1 MYCTNCPSPRFSSAE
16 RHHLCGMV
24 DVAVFSIIEKEDR
37 AVLWFLNLEE
47 VTIHWLPS
55 SHSFKYGIFKNSYGQ
70 KIRVAIFR
78 AGEAGN
84 INMATL
90 TSLVHAALLPRLS
103 VLVGIAAGLKS
114 GDLTDGENN
123 RKVTGVKIGT
133 VLVPREIVDY
143 SFAAIKKVED
153 LVVEEIPLH
162 KKHPVEKVGLA
173 VYKHLTGSEVKELI
187 ARRNEYM
194 KMENHDWRGQLD
206 KESFPVPNKEDRS
219 EWLSSLPLKVVDP
232 SELVVT
238 DDDVA
243 SSNLLLKNEEVLQ
256 KLHLYRHP
264 RVKGGEMEAAG
275 FAVASRTC
283 NAEWLVIRA
292 VSDLGD
298 MAKSDLFQPY
308 ACASAAG
315 YLAAVLRKLDLNLIR
330 NSAADTLHRHLLGRA
345 ESAVKVVLDAF
356 ATIFHDQLGRK
367 VNLEIYWNGEAKVVG
382 NGGTRNVPGVIRH
395 GNMKAERSGAL
406 NRFEPHRFF
415 PFKPGQGMTRA
426 VAQAADPVSALPE
439 VFHLI
444 QPSENT
450 PLNWVY
456 AVPLFENV
464 SHVGERT
471 GALCCTSTEP
481 LFHEQATDAE
491 IAKAKIGLKAIVG
504 SVRDV
509 VTSACIST
517 GAFDL
522 VLREVILDVEP

>member
-1 MYCTNCPSPRFSSAE
+1 MHCNNCPSPPFSSAE

-24 DVAVFSIIEKEDR
+24 DVAVFSIIEREDK
-37 AVLWFLNLEE
+37 AVLWFLDLRE

-55 SHSFKYGIFKNSYGQ
+55 SHSFKYGIFENSHGQ
-70 KIRVAIFR
+70 KIRVAVFR

-90 TSLVHAALLPRLS
+90 ASLAHAALLPRLS

-114 GDLTDGENN
+114 GDLIEGEK
-123 RKVTGVKIGT
+123 RQKVNGVKIGT

-143 SFAAIKKVED
+143 SFAAIRKVED
-153 LVVEEIPLH
+153 LVVEETPLH
-162 KKHPVEKVGLA
+162 KKHPVEKIGLA
-173 VYKHLTGSEVKELI
+173 VYKLLTGMEVKDLI

-206 KESFPVPNKEDRS
+206 KESFPVPNREDRS

-256 KLHLYRHP
+256 KLHVHRHN

-275 FAVASRTC
+275 FAVASRAC
-283 NAEWLVIRA
+283 NAEWMVIRA

-298 MAKSDLFQPY
+298 SAKSDLFQPY

-315 YLAAVLRKLDLNLIR
+315 YLVAILRKLDLNLIR
-330 NSAADTLHRHLLGRA
+330 NGAADALHRHLLGKA
-345 ESAVKVVLDAF
+345 EAAVKGGLEAF
-356 ATIFHDQLGRK
+356 VTIFHDQLGQK
-367 VNLEIYWNGEAKVVG
+367 VNLEIYWKGNAKVVE
-382 NGGTRNVPGVIRH
+382 NGSTKHVPGVIRH
-395 GNMKAERSGAL
+395 GDMKAERSGAL

-415 PFKPGQGMTRA
+415 AFKPLQGITRA
-426 VAQAADPVSALPE
+426 VAQAADPATALPE

-456 AVPLFENV
+456 AIPLFESM
-464 SHVGERT
+464 SHTGDRT
-471 GALCCTSTEP
+471 GALCCTSTDS
-481 LFHEQATDAE
+481 LFPEQATKAE
-491 IAKAKIGLKAIVG
+491 IAKAKFKLRAMIG

-509 VTSACIST
+509 VTSTCIST

-522 VLREVILDVEP
+522 VMREVTL